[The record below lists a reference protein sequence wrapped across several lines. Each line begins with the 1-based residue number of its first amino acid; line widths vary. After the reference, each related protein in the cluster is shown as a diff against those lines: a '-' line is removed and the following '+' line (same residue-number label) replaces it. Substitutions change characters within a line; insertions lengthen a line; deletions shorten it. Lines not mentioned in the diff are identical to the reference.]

1 MKKLVKHVFAAVLSM
16 ALVFSLTAQV
26 FAAPNININY
36 GASGGNT
43 RAVISSIEQVSGGG
57 GAALRISV
65 TGGVI
70 SDVSCATADETD
82 GIGTSTVVLYFED
95 LNAGESTGSVT
106 AIIPG
111 VQNRSVTASFAAYA
125 PDGSNIGNEVTAS
138 KSLTFNSDAPVAVP
152 ENPGTGSA
160 VVGDTILSGTPNIRQ
175 EETTPSSNSTAS
187 TTTVMNTM
195 NTSNRNETENEPSGD
210 ETVSEPIETETTTS
224 VVEGVSDSD
233 SEAYTRPSRPAGE
246 TENEE
251 EGTLSRI
258 RNSAKEMFE
267 SFTLL
272 MWVGFIG
279 GIVLG
284 LGVLIAIIVAIVR
297 TVKKKRKRKEA
308 KARREA
314 THNELV
320 QQRAQRE
327 AQKQAEADKQPP
339 VAPQNK

>member
-16 ALVFSLTAQV
+16 ALVFSLAAQA
-26 FAAPNININY
+26 FAASSININY

-43 RAVISSIEQVSGGG
+43 RVVISSMEQVSGGG

-65 TGGVI
+65 AGGVI
-70 SDVSCATADETD
+70 SDVSCAAADETD
-82 GIGTSTVVLYFED
+82 GVGTSTVVLYFED
-95 LNAGESTGSVT
+95 LSAGESTGSVT

-111 VQNRSVTASFAAYA
+111 VQNRSITASFAAYA
-125 PDGSNIGNEVTAS
+125 PDGSSIGDAASAS
-138 KSLTFNSDAPVAVP
+138 KSLTFNSDAPVIVP
-152 ENPGTGSA
+152 ENPGSGSA

-175 EETTPSSNSTAS
+175 EDVAPSSNSNSS

-195 NTSNRNETENEPSGD
+195 NTSNRNETADNSSDD
-210 ETVSEPIETETTTS
+210 EAVSEPSEVETTTS
-224 VVEGVSDSD
+224 VLEDVSDAD
-233 SEAYTRPSRPAGE
+233 SEAYTRPARPASE

-258 RNSAKEMFE
+258 RNSATEMFE

-279 GIVLG
+279 GVVLG
-284 LGVLIAIIVAIVR
+284 LGILIAIIVAIVR
-297 TVKKKRKRKEA
+297 TVKKKKKRKEA

-320 QQRAQRE
+320 QQRARRE
-327 AQKQAEADKQPP
+327 AQRQAEADEQPSKSSQKQ
-339 VAPQNK
+339 